1 MLELCDKGFKAAI
14 IKMALTHND
23 KHTSNK
29 RKHTKISAKKIQIRK
44 HQMEFFE
51 LKNAITEITVWMSS
65 IAEWED
71 REDQQAGKK
80 NNKNYPI

>member
-1 MLELCDKGFKAAI
+1 
-14 IKMALTHND
+14 
-23 KHTSNK
+23 
-29 RKHTKISAKKIQIRK
+29 
-44 HQMEFFE
+44 MEFLE